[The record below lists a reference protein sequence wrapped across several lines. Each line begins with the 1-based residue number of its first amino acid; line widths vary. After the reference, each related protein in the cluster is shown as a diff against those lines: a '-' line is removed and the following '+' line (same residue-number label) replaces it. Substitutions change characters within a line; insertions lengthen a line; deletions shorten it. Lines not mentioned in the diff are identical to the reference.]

1 MCDGASRRCG
11 FQHVRLAVGDDLN
24 LDFGKKVHLR
34 MRALVFWAWC
44 LLRCAGARAR
54 QLRPPLAWLPS
65 QKKKK
70 SVKIKE
76 DEVEV
81 APADE
86 DMDLSMELGKKKKK
100 KKAKARD
107 EDFEGLVEGEEQEG
121 AADGAAS
128 KSGLPWEG
136 SDRDYTYEELLGEL
150 GWRWGGW
157 ILGGVAPRVGMHG
170 RAVARLDTALAHE
183 AQMSNAMQQVCA
195 TICLLHVCLFLF

>member
-1 MCDGASRRCG
+1 MGMCDGASRRCG

-128 KSGLPWEG
+128 KSGLPGEG
-136 SDRDYTYEELLGEL
+136 SDREYTYEELLGEL
-150 GWRWGGW
+150 
-157 ILGGVAPRVGMHG
+157 I
-170 RAVARLDTALAHE
+170 
-183 AQMSNAMQQVCA
+183 
-195 TICLLHVCLFLF
+195 

>member
-1 MCDGASRRCG
+1 M
-11 FQHVRLAVGDDLN
+11 
-24 LDFGKKVHLR
+24 
-34 MRALVFWAWC
+34 
-44 LLRCAGARAR
+44 
-54 QLRPPLAWLPS
+54 
-65 QKKKK
+65 
-70 SVKIKE
+70 KIKE

-150 GWRWGGW
+150 IWGGVGGFRWGGASR
-157 ILGGVAPRVGMHG
+157 GSAAGCCC
-170 RAVARLDTALAHE
+170 
-183 AQMSNAMQQVCA
+183 SS
-195 TICLLHVCLFLF
+195 